1 MRRGKDSD
9 LETLI
14 DDDALETMIIDKL
27 DSDPAFWENR
37 KNRKTMITVE
47 VDGGYAILNG
57 IVKSQ
62 VERRKADILARALG
76 ALGVDNR
83 LRLESENPGRPF
95 LTACRRIHGHA
106 GNSWVSPLPASSPD
120 PSLRSQP
127 STRT

>member
-62 VERRKADILARALG
+62 VERRKADILARVLG

-83 LRLESENPGRPF
+83 LRLESEIQD
-95 LTACRRIHGHA
+95 AH
-106 GNSWVSPLPASSPD
+106 S
-120 PSLRSQP
+120 
-127 STRT
+127 

>member
-1 MRRGKDSD
+1 VRRGKDSD

-83 LRLESENPGRPF
+83 LRLESEIQD
-95 LTACRRIHGHA
+95 AH
-106 GNSWVSPLPASSPD
+106 S
-120 PSLRSQP
+120 
-127 STRT
+127 

>member
-1 MRRGKDSD
+1 MRRGTNSD

-83 LRLESENPGRPF
+83 LRLESEIQD
-95 LTACRRIHGHA
+95 AH
-106 GNSWVSPLPASSPD
+106 S
-120 PSLRSQP
+120 
-127 STRT
+127 

>member
-83 LRLESENPGRPF
+83 LRLE
-95 LTACRRIHGHA
+95 
-106 GNSWVSPLPASSPD
+106 
-120 PSLRSQP
+120 
-127 STRT
+127 

>member
-14 DDDALETMIIDKL
+14 DDDTLETMIIDKL

-83 LRLESENPGRPF
+83 LRLESEIQD
-95 LTACRRIHGHA
+95 AH
-106 GNSWVSPLPASSPD
+106 S
-120 PSLRSQP
+120 
-127 STRT
+127 

>member
-83 LRLESENPGRPF
+83 LRLESEIQD
-95 LTACRRIHGHA
+95 AH
-106 GNSWVSPLPASSPD
+106 S
-120 PSLRSQP
+120 
-127 STRT
+127 

>member
-1 MRRGKDSD
+1 MRRGTNSD

-57 IVKSQ
+57 TVKSQ

-83 LRLESENPGRPF
+83 LRLESEIQD
-95 LTACRRIHGHA
+95 AH
-106 GNSWVSPLPASSPD
+106 S
-120 PSLRSQP
+120 
-127 STRT
+127 

>member
-1 MRRGKDSD
+1 MRRGKYSD

-83 LRLESENPGRPF
+83 LRLESEIQD
-95 LTACRRIHGHA
+95 AH
-106 GNSWVSPLPASSPD
+106 S
-120 PSLRSQP
+120 
-127 STRT
+127 